1 MDGSAYGILLVMF
14 SFVHRRSFRAQI
26 VLTLFMPYH
35 SYHYTPPHRFG
46 FAISFAINNEV
57 VLQKI
62 WEECQVREGSP
73 SCSA

>member
-1 MDGSAYGILLVMF
+1 MDGSAYGILLVVF
-14 SFVHRRSFRAQI
+14 SFVHGRSFRAQI
-26 VLTLFMPYH
+26 VLTLFM
-35 SYHYTPPHRFG
+35 SYHFTPTHRFG

-62 WEECQVREGSP
+62 WEEYQEREGSP